1 MNQYLSI
8 ITVRSVVLCVVLC
21 LLLVFSARAQQE
33 WTHSQYQFNL
43 FDINPAYAGNH
54 QTLSMAVRHR
64 SQWIGL
70 AGAPSS
76 DQFSMHSPIAGD
88 HAAAGVRVVSD
99 RIGAR
104 MQLSAKA
111 TGVYKVRFQQSK
123 LAFGL
128 TAGVVRQCVD
138 VGLLNAQDSDDAL
151 LVGLTN
157 ARMVPTFGASVMY
170 SSSRLFIGLDASQLN
185 RANWN
190 YAPDAAG
197 RLYRHYALVAGV
209 VLPVG
214 QDHLLEVSSLTK
226 YAENGQWQ
234 TELNAQF
241 LYRNRCWIGGGY
253 RYHSAIQGLV
263 AWMINDHLR
272 AGLSYDYTVGR
283 QLARPASSVEG
294 FLGYTLQKRS
304 AQSIRYF

>member
-43 FDINPAYAGNH
+43 FDVNAAYAGNH

-70 AGAPSS
+70 SGAPTS
-76 DQFSMHSPIAGD
+76 DQFSMHMPLAGD
-88 HAAAGVRVVSD
+88 YAAAGMRVVSD

-104 MQLSAKA
+104 LQLTAKA
-111 TGVYKVRFQQSK
+111 TGVYKVRFRRGK

-128 TAGVVRQCVD
+128 TGGVVRQCVD

-151 LVGLTN
+151 LAGLTD
-157 ARMVPTFGASVMY
+157 ARMVPTLGASVMY
-170 SSSRLFIGLDASQLN
+170 TSSRLFLGLDASHLN
-185 RANWN
+185 RADWN
-190 YAPDAAG
+190 YSTEPG
-197 RLYRHYALVAGV
+197 SRMYRHYAMVAGII
-209 VLPVG
+209 LPVG
-214 QDHLLEVSSLTK
+214 QEHLLEVSSLTK
-226 YAENGQWQ
+226 YAESGQWQ

-241 LYRNRCWIGGGY
+241 LYRNRCWIGAGY
-253 RYHSAIQGLV
+253 RYRSAIQGLV

-272 AGLSYDYTVGR
+272 AGLSYDYAVGR
-283 QLARPASSVEG
+283 QFARPASSVEG